1 MDNLLTNEELWE
13 AAKAGDRDAMDALI
27 AANIPY
33 VRKTVGEVYRE
44 FDLRGNKL
52 GVTACD
58 LEQAGCIGLWKS
70 VERYDPSKGVL
81 FLTYAAKA
89 IRSSM
94 IDLIRKS
101 DKLTENESYQPW
113 TSLETDRSVQ
123 NRLLNALTD
132 SATLDLDLIG
142 DPYRQNPEQ
151 IYIRKELFSRLYRA
165 MENIGARSSAY
176 LLYRFGFEDGN
187 EHSVRE
193 TAEHFMTTKHLAE
206 HEETTALSRM
216 RREMAG

>member
-1 MDNLLTNEELWE
+1 MDE
-13 AAKAGDRDAMDALI
+13 LI
-27 AANIPY
+27 ASNIPY
-33 VRKTVGEVYRE
+33 VRETVGQIYRE
-44 FDLRGNKL
+44 FDLSGNKL
-52 GVTACD
+52 GVTFHD
-58 LEQAGCIGLWKS
+58 LEQAGCVGLWKS

-101 DKLTENESYQPW
+101 AKLTENESYQPW

-165 MENIGARSSAY
+165 MDNAGARSKAY
-176 LLYRFGFEDGN
+176 LLYRFGFEDGC

-193 TAEHFMTTKHLAE
+193 TAEHFMTTKRLAE
-206 HEETTALSRM
+206 HEETAALSRM